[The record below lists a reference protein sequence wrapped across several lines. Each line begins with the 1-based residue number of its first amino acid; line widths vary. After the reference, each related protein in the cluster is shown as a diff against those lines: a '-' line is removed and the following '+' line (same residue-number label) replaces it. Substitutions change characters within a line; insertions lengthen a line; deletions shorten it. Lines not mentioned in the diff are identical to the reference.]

1 MTEDEAKY
9 WASTSPITK
18 CDTSNQFST
27 IKDISPDVLSPD
39 GLYFKTNNE
48 INTEMEDHLSLSP
61 KQVIETQEKQMLE
74 KDGIRQKSD
83 VFQLNEN
90 MESDESYHEKST
102 SFFDRLL
109 HQLTRPSAS
118 ELDYNDDQVFSEV
131 NHNESI
137 NNGNQSSNNISIFG
151 TIRSFIGELNEE
163 KDYIIGTIDEQ
174 TLVNRRQSRKAK
186 SIISLVIKNQAPYS

>member
-90 MESDESYHEKST
+90 MESDESYHEKK
-102 SFFDRLL
+102 
-109 HQLTRPSAS
+109 
-118 ELDYNDDQVFSEV
+118 LDYNDDQVFSEV

>member
-1 MTEDEAKY
+1 MAEDEAKY
-9 WASTSPITK
+9 WASTSPIAK
-18 CDTSNQFST
+18 RETSNQFST

-39 GLYFKTNNE
+39 GLYFKINNE

-61 KQVIETQEKQMLE
+61 RQVIETQVKQMLE
-74 KDGIRQKSD
+74 KNGIRQKSD

-90 MESDESYHEKST
+90 MESDESYHEKSM

-118 ELDYNDDQVFSEV
+118 ELDSNDDQVFLEV

-137 NNGNQSSNNISIFG
+137 NNGNQSNNNISIFG
-151 TIRSFIGELNEE
+151 AIRSFIGELNEE
-163 KDYIIGTIDEQ
+163 KDYIIGTIDDQ

-186 SIISLVIKNQAPYS
+186 SIISLVIKKPNAL